1 MKRVT
6 PNIGDA
12 FRSVEQAL
20 REAFIL
26 DLFQGLGEG
35 TLGRGVTCL
44 PMEHAGLAL
53 PDPTKTAPENCM
65 ESFVITGNLVEELR
79 GQEEFSM
86 EDHSVY
92 LQEGRAEVKK
102 RSILRV

>member
-1 MKRVT
+1 MRVT

-35 TLGRGVTCL
+35 TLGRGG
-44 PMEHAGLAL
+44 HL
-53 PDPTKTAPENCM
+53 PDHGTCGPGPPRPDKDGP
-65 ESFVITGNLVEELR
+65 
-79 GQEEFSM
+79 
-86 EDHSVY
+86 
-92 LQEGRAEVKK
+92 
-102 RSILRV
+102 